1 MLIQN
6 ASSTAQAPTPTK
18 LSGNGGATGVSP
30 KAEVAVQAPAQQ
42 STPVQVPTP
51 AQLKSEVGKIN
62 SALQQANKNL
72 ELSISVDKAT
82 NKQIVKLTDKDTG
95 DTLLQY
101 PSEAV
106 LAIAQGI
113 DEFQQGL
120 LLKQQA

>member
-6 ASSTAQAPTPTK
+6 ISSSTSGSAPIRLP
-18 LSGNGGATGVSP
+18 SDGGATGV
-30 KAEVAVQAPAQQ
+30 VVQTDTVHATVPQQ
-42 STPVQVPTP
+42 TQQTSP
-51 AQLKSEVGKIN
+51 AQLQNEVSKIN
-62 SALQQANKNL
+62 NALQQNNKNL
-72 ELSISVDKAT
+72 ELSISVDSAT
-82 NKQIVKLTDKDTG
+82 HKQIVKLTDKDTG

-106 LAIAQGI
+106 LAIAKGI

>member
-6 ASSTAQAPTPTK
+6 TASSVVTSPAPPR
-18 LSGNGGATGVSP
+18 LPSSGGASGAVGQTGGERV
-30 KAEVAVQAPAQQ
+30 VA
-42 STPVQVPTP
+42 SEPVVARPPT
-51 AQLKSEVGKIN
+51 ASQLNSEVSKIN
-62 SALQQANKNL
+62 TALQNANKNL

-82 NKQIVKLTDKDTG
+82 NKQVVKLMDKTTG

-113 DEFQQGL
+113 DEFQNGIL
-120 LLKQQA
+120 LRQKA

>member
-6 ASSTAQAPTPTK
+6 TSSSVVTSPAPPR
-18 LSGNGGATGVSP
+18 LPSNGGASGVVGQAGS
-30 KAEVAVQAPAQQ
+30 ERVVASESVARP
-42 STPVQVPTP
+42 PT
-51 AQLKSEVGKIN
+51 ASQLNSEVGKIN
-62 SALQQANKNL
+62 AALQNANKNL

-82 NKQIVKLTDKDTG
+82 NKQVVKLMDKATG

-113 DEFQQGL
+113 DEFQNGIL
-120 LLKQQA
+120 LRQKA

>member
-6 ASSTAQAPTPTK
+6 ISSAAPAAAPAR
-18 LSGNGGATGVSP
+18 LSGNGGPNGVAP
-30 KAEVAVQAPAQQ
+30 QAEVAQAPVQA
-42 STPVQVPTP
+42 PTP
-51 AQLKSEVGKIN
+51 AQLQSEVGKIN

-113 DEFQQGL
+113 DEFQRGL
-120 LLKQQA
+120 LLKQEA

>member
-6 ASSTAQAPTPTK
+6 ISSTTQAPAPAG
-18 LSGNGGATGVSP
+18 LAGNGGPTVVAAQTP
-30 KAEVAVQAPAQQ
+30 APRAAETSAAVQQ
-42 STPVQVPTP
+42 PTT
-51 AQLKSEVGKIN
+51 AQLESEIGKIN
-62 SALQQANKNL
+62 TALQRNNKNL
-72 ELSISVDKAT
+72 ELSISVDQTTK
-82 NKQIVKLTDKDTG
+82 KQVVKLTDKDTG

-120 LLKQQA
+120 LLRQQA

>member
-6 ASSTAQAPTPTK
+6 ISSAVQATTPAR
-18 LSGNGGATGVSP
+18 LSGNGGPSGVVP
-30 KAEVAVQAPAQQ
+30 RTEVAQQAPVQAPT
-42 STPVQVPTP
+42 S
-51 AQLKSEVGKIN
+51 AQLQSEVGKIN
-62 SALQQANKNL
+62 SALKQANKNL

-82 NKQIVKLTDKDTG
+82 NKQVVKLTDKDTG

-101 PSEAV
+101 PSDAV